1 MLVKRYGISY
11 NVCGDFMRYSSA
23 DLEKIEKY
31 EYKRGI
37 NYIKFGD
44 RSYNRIIAVTFLF
57 WLYMMAMVSLYV
69 LGFYMGIRYY
79 SNMVVGIVVA
89 VNPSEITVD
98 IGRGVTGYISKDEY
112 SSDVNADLVNE
123 VKVNDKLNL
132 MKIDEREGTAILSKR
147 LYDEIVGWDN
157 LENLQYKWT
166 PHYITMLV
174 TTAVTLLTPVLY
186 ATFGIIAHH
195 SAPFKLKFLRP
206 FRLALI
212 AINAVTTPILFVQ
225 FAMIS
230 LNDGV
235 PLSGTTSEITD
246 LSEGFLGLKRLF
258 YLRHGIPMLFVFV
271 LCVVLI
277 WLYLRQRY
285 KMKKVFE
292 RITKNEENYKIINDD
307 E

>member
-1 MLVKRYGISY
+1 
-11 NVCGDFMRYSSA
+11 MRYSSA

-57 WLYMMAMVSLYV
+57 WFYMMAMVSLYV
-69 LGFYMGIRYY
+69 LGFYMGIRDY
-79 SNMVVGIVVA
+79 A
-89 VNPSEITVD
+89 
-98 IGRGVTGYISKDEY
+98 
-112 SSDVNADLVNE
+112 DV
-123 VKVNDKLNL
+123 
-132 MKIDEREGTAILSKR
+132 
-147 LYDEIVGWDN
+147 
-157 LENLQYKWT
+157 ENSPYKWT
-166 PHYITMLV
+166 PYYITMLV

-186 ATFGIIAHH
+186 ATFGIIAHN
-195 SAPFKLKFLRP
+195 SAAFKLKLLRP

-235 PLSGTTSEITD
+235 PLSGTTSAITD
-246 LSEGFLGLKRLF
+246 PSEGFLGLKRLF

-292 RITKNEENYKIINDD
+292 KITKNEENYKIINDD